1 MPPPAIPH
9 RFLTA
14 GGLAGSKP
22 DHQEASMF
30 DFFMLLTGFGLF
42 AVTIGYAYACE
53 RI

>member
-9 RFLTA
+9 RFLIS
-14 GGLAGSKP
+14 GGLAEPKP

-30 DFFMLLTGFGLF
+30 DFLMLLTGFGLF
-42 AVTIGYAYACE
+42 AATIGYAYACG